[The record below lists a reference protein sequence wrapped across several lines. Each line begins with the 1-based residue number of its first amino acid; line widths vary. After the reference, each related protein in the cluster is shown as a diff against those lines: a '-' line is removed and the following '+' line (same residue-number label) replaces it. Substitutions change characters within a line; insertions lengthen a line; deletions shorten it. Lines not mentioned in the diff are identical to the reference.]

1 MHRRKKKRKKKQEI
15 STDGSASVDHTDYG
29 PAIEGVRIVHEINET
44 KKERNKNTMKT
55 LLFTYPGIFFV
66 VFQFEK

>member
-1 MHRRKKKRKKKQEI
+1 MGVPRF
-15 STDGSASVDHTDYG
+15 DHTDYG
-29 PAIEGVRIVHEINET
+29 PAIEGVRIVHEINEP
-44 KKERNKNTMKT
+44 KKERKKNTMKT